1 MTPVILNIAMPE
13 SMRRYVAGRVEAGH
27 YGTTSEYLRE
37 LIRKDQREQA
47 ITHLRKLLQEGLDS
61 GPARAC
67 TPEDWA
73 ELRRI
78 ANSG

>member
-13 SMRRYVAGRVEAGH
+13 SMRRYVASRVEAGH

-78 ANSG
+78 ANGG